1 MPAVAIVQAST
12 ERRLCS
18 NAFQD
23 LPFVALPKA
32 NATPAATTA
41 ALICCSRRMG
51 LTGRCLLLCR
61 LCRPPCIAEGL
72 SGRESPSVEDASEAV
87 SDKDAVDATDGGG
100 GFTGCD
106 MPYPWLSSANCTE
119 VEERVRPS
127 HGAMYPALG
136 CRQWGRHT
144 HSPDKV

>member
-51 LTGRCLLLCR
+51 PTGRCLLLCR
-61 LCRPPCIAEGL
+61 LCRPPCMAEGL

-100 GFTGCD
+100 GFTGCA

-119 VEERVRPS
+119 VESV
-127 HGAMYPALG
+127 
-136 CRQWGRHT
+136 
-144 HSPDKV
+144 

>member
-1 MPAVAIVQAST
+1 MPEVVVLQAHT
-12 ERRLCS
+12 ERGRCS

-51 LTGRCLLLCR
+51 PTGRCLLLCR
-61 LCRPPCIAEGL
+61 LCRPPCMAEGL

-87 SDKDAVDATDGGG
+87 SDRDAVDATDGGG
-100 GFTGCD
+100 GLTGCD
-106 MPYPWLSSANCTE
+106 MPYPWLSSANCTAMTE
-119 VEERVRPS
+119 CVRATDK
-127 HGAMYPALG
+127 AMYPALD
-136 CRQWGRHT
+136 WGQ
-144 HSPDKV
+144 